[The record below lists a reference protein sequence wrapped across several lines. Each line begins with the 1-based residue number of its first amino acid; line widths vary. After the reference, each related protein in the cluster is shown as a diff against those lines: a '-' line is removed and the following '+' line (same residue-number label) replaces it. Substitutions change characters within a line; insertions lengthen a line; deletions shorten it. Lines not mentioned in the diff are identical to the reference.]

1 MLEVSSLSQSRQG
14 TAPDDAPGASSLATR
29 IAAALPGSHS
39 ESVSLLAGSARQRD
53 LRPGD
58 LIFRQGDSIPL
69 TLLMHGH
76 AAFRR
81 TTADGQLVVV
91 GVAYPGEI
99 FGMSSVAGTIASTEM
114 VALTDAVAL
123 SWRGVDVRRLA
134 ETDPRF
140 ALLVID
146 RLSLFATMLTEKL
159 DGFLHQDARRRV
171 IRVLA
176 RHRDLFFS
184 DPPILTRTHLPG
196 LVGTSREMTGRVLR
210 ALEREGVIARI
221 GRAGLRLL
229 DARPLDALPRE
240 VTNQPGST
248 GGAPGLLLA

>member
-1 MLEVSSLSQSRQG
+1 VSGVAQ
-14 TAPDDAPGASSLATR
+14 DAATVEAR
-29 IAAALPGSHS
+29 IADALPGSHP
-39 ESVSLLAGSARQRD
+39 ESVSLLAASARIREV
-53 LRPGD
+53 RPGD
-58 LIFRQGDSIPL
+58 LIFRQGDQIPL
-69 TLLMHGH
+69 TLLVSGH

-81 TTADGQLVVV
+81 TTADGQLVFV
-91 GVAYPGEI
+91 GVAYPGEL
-99 FGMSSVAGTIASTEM
+99 FGVSSVASTIASTEM

-123 SWRGVDVRRLA
+123 SWRGPDARRLA
-134 ETDPRF
+134 ETDAKF

-159 DGFLHQDARRRV
+159 DGFLHQDAQRRV

-210 ALEREGVIARI
+210 ALEREGVIARV

-229 DARPLDALPRE
+229 DPRPLDALPRE
-240 VTNQPGST
+240 VTNQPGAN
-248 GGAPGLLLA
+248 GGVPGSVNA

>member
-1 MLEVSSLSQSRQG
+1 
-14 TAPDDAPGASSLATR
+14 
-29 IAAALPGSHS
+29 
-39 ESVSLLAGSARQRD
+39 
-53 LRPGD
+53 
-58 LIFRQGDSIPL
+58 
-69 TLLMHGH
+69 
-76 AAFRR
+76 
-81 TTADGQLVVV
+81 
-91 GVAYPGEI
+91 
-99 FGMSSVAGTIASTEM
+99 MSSVAGTIASTEM

-123 SWRGVDVRRLA
+123 SWRGLDVRRLA
-134 ETDPRF
+134 EEDPKF

-210 ALEREGVIARI
+210 ALERERVVARV

-240 VTNQPGST
+240 VTNQPASVS
-248 GGAPGLLLA
+248 GAPSSVLT

>member
-1 MLEVSSLSQSRQG
+1 MRLKCGQCTCPSQSPKGAMASVAQA
-14 TAPDDAPGASSLATR
+14 APNLEAR
-29 IAAALPGSHS
+29 IAAAIPGSRL
-39 ESVSLLAGSARQRD
+39 ESVSMLAGNAR
-53 LRPGD
+53 LRELLSGE
-58 LIFRQGDSIPL
+58 LIFRQGDPIPL
-69 TLLMHGH
+69 TLLLSGH

-81 TTADGQLVVV
+81 TTADGQLVSV
-91 GVAYPGEI
+91 GVAYPGEL
-99 FGMSSVAGTIASTEM
+99 FGISSVAGTIASTEM

-123 SWRGVDVRRLA
+123 SWRGLDVRRLA
-134 ETDPRF
+134 ETDAKF

-171 IRVLA
+171 VRVLA

-210 ALEREGVIARI
+210 ALEREGVIARV

-229 DARPLDALPRE
+229 
-240 VTNQPGST
+240 
-248 GGAPGLLLA
+248 

>member
-1 MLEVSSLSQSRQG
+1 VSSPSQSPQRI
-14 TAPDDAPGASSLATR
+14 APNAGRPAPSLQER
-29 IAAALPGSHS
+29 LAAALPGSQP
-39 ESVSLLAGSARQRD
+39 ESVSLLATSARLREV
-53 LRPGD
+53 RPGD
-58 LIFRQGDSIPL
+58 LIFRQGDPIPL
-69 TLLMHGH
+69 TLLLSGH

-91 GVAYPGEI
+91 GVAYPGEL
-99 FGMSSVAGTIASTEM
+99 FGMSSVAGTVASTEM
-114 VALTDAVAL
+114 VALTDAVVL
-123 SWRGVDVRRLA
+123 SWRGLDVRRLA
-134 ETDPRF
+134 ETDPKF

-184 DPPILTRTHLPG
+184 DSPILTRTHLPG

-210 ALEREGVIARI
+210 ALERERVIARV
-221 GRAGLRLL
+221 GRTGLRLL
-229 DARPLDALPRE
+229 DARPLDSLPRE
-240 VTNQPGST
+240 VTNQPAGKADAS
-248 GGAPGLLLA
+248 GPVLA